1 MQGQSEAVTF
11 SVMKKLFSVV
21 LLLSL
26 LTPVAQAANT
36 PTTPQST
43 PTPTTP
49 STPTTATTPQ
59 SSPTPTEPSVTLQS
73 EMARITTLLNA
84 KDFKGARAQLLLID
98 KKFTNNAD
106 VNNLLG
112 FTSRKLKMYSD
123 SAMYYTKALKINPN
137 HLGALEYQGELF
149 VATKKIAAAK
159 SNLAK
164 LKMLCGLNCEEYK
177 DLKKAIGKK

>member
-11 SVMKKLFSVV
+11 SVMKKLFSLV

-36 PTTPQST
+36 PITPEPT
-43 PTPTTP
+43 PTPTA
-49 STPTTATTPQ
+49 ATTPQ
-59 SSPTPTEPSVTLQS
+59 SSPTPTEPAVTLQS

-123 SAMYYTKALKINPN
+123 SAVYYTKALKINPN